1 MKDNLIAASG
11 KNGPELARFLWEDPL
26 LFENSISEN
35 ERMLRDAA
43 RAFAEE
49 KLKPRVIAAYE
60 NEQFDLKI
68 FKEMGDMGLLGV
80 TIPEEYGGLNS
91 SYLSYG
97 LIAKEIERIDSG
109 YRSMLS
115 VNHLWSCIQFMPMG
129 MKNKEKNTYQASRL
143 DIK

>member
-1 MKDNLIAASG
+1 MRDNLITATG
-11 KNGPELARFLWEDPL
+11 DVGPELASFLWKDPL
-26 LFENSISEN
+26 LFENSLNEN

-49 KLKPRVIAAYE
+49 KLKPRIIDAYD
-60 NEQFDLKI
+60 NEKFDLKI

-80 TIPEEYGGLNS
+80 TIPEKYGGLNS

-115 VNHLWSCIQFMPMG
+115 VQSSLVM
-129 MKNKEKNTYQASRL
+129 
-143 DIK
+143 

>member
-11 KNGPELARFLWEDPL
+11 KNGPELASFLWEDPL

-49 KLKPRVIAAYE
+49 KLKPRIINAYD

-91 SYLSYG
+91 SYVTYG

-115 VNHLWSCIQFMPMG
+115 VQSSLVMYPIYAYGN
-129 MKNKEKNTYQASRL
+129 EKQRKKYLPSLAAG
-143 DIK
+143 D